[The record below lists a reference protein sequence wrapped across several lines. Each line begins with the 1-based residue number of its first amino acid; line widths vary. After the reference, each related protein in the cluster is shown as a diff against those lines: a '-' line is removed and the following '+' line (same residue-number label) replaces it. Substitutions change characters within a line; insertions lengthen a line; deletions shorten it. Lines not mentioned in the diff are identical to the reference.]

1 MEAIDSS
8 KSTPDEA
15 DGHLSHSS
23 QPRENRPGKSATRQL
38 PARNTRQIQQ
48 SISQETPPLGGKAP
62 DAKHVMTWQA
72 QLPEV
77 PGRNSTVESL
87 KPNTRNQTAPCELAD
102 SDNLGYRPRMANSPL
117 HGAASPEPLAA
128 KCTTYGFSAEHILQ
142 LTGSIGALLN
152 GGNSMTLPELYL
164 GFIRDYVTQRIGQAR
179 LAANHGNLQ
188 TMVRNQT
195 TNVDIISSSNESD
208 SSTADSS
215 HEDSDSGAHEAA
227 VLQHWGIMSKEDG
240 KRKATKMERVEKQQ
254 AAMGV
259 EVTAAREHGRDEG
272 EWAKQATVN
281 IEGLGRQR
289 WPRAI
294 GIRRG
299 SASPEV
305 TVDCVP
311 AAPRLIVPAPLGLLP
326 RGLLLVRAWVV
337 GRCLGVEVWS
347 RWHRLWGNLVMTPPL
362 VGLIKSISLSTDQDN
377 HDHSH
382 HVQGLA
388 SDENVEPR
396 IRIAPPLVEDSSSL
410 HSSYHY
416 LRVSARATPTS
427 PGMNI
432 CIDPGT
438 GKNFFGRHAL
448 QGMEHTI
455 EKREGQIKGN
465 TKGKDR
471 VNEWATVTFWI
482 VAFREPT
489 GRLSSGHSNSYFNMG
504 VQNSGLLIQTA
515 SRRSIVYLSL
525 ASLYCLFS
533 PQAPGPWMM
542 VGLAMKH
549 CIPVGLHRKAASRG
563 ADLSSELDQHLFWTV
578 YRLDRH
584 TAISTGRPN
593 SLADCD
599 IDVPLPLDIDESA
612 VAVEDFRGATRKA
625 LQLFNTPQY
634 TTLSYFIHTI
644 KLYRLRSSIQRKVYR
659 VDKDEPLPQKMIDQ
673 LLADLDKWQRTQP
686 PNCDTKCQG
695 LNIIDY
701 NLTVRLILFPQFE
714 VMPFNEH
721 YISILAQGC
730 A

>member
-362 VGLIKSISLSTDQDN
+362 VGLIKSISLSST
-377 HDHSH
+377 
-382 HVQGLA
+382 L
-388 SDENVEPR
+388 EE
-396 IRIAPPLVEDSSSL
+396 
-410 HSSYHY
+410 
-416 LRVSARATPTS
+416 
-427 PGMNI
+427 
-432 CIDPGT
+432 T
-438 GKNFFGRHAL
+438 G
-448 QGMEHTI
+448 
-455 EKREGQIKGN
+455 
-465 TKGKDR
+465 
-471 VNEWATVTFWI
+471 
-482 VAFREPT
+482 
-489 GRLSSGHSNSYFNMG
+489 
-504 VQNSGLLIQTA
+504 
-515 SRRSIVYLSL
+515 
-525 ASLYCLFS
+525 
-533 PQAPGPWMM
+533 MM